1 MSRVVLPFSHGVRDE
16 LTFNYTKSVIG
27 GEETLLFTGKYLFY
41 ILHYALGGVLAML
54 LSQCM
59 YNQICDVIKL

>member
-27 GEETLLFTGKYLFY
+27 GEETLLFTGKFSFLFM
-41 ILHYALGGVLAML
+41 YALWLYTYFV
-54 LSQCM
+54 
-59 YNQICDVIKL
+59 YNGIA